1 MGESIYYAGEEH
13 ELPVGIDTHSV
24 SDGYHSFGD
33 LYNHRIFLFLYL
45 LVLLN
50 DGTFKTKYDDS
61 GGKWDGWFIAG
72 VNTPFGQISYH
83 IPDYLWDII
92 PGVPEI
98 DQNRDYDGHTSDDV
112 LDRLVY
118 LIKSCGDN
126 SVTV

>member
-13 ELPVGIDTHSV
+13 ELPGWDRHAQCVRRLS
-24 SDGYHSFGD
+24 
-33 LYNHRIFLFLYL
+33 LFWRLIQSQNFSILYL

-92 PGVPEI
+92 PGVPEMN
-98 DQNRDYDGHTSDDV
+98 QNKTMTDIHRRCFWIGWS
-112 LDRLVY
+112 
-118 LIKSCGDN
+118 I
-126 SVTV
+126 